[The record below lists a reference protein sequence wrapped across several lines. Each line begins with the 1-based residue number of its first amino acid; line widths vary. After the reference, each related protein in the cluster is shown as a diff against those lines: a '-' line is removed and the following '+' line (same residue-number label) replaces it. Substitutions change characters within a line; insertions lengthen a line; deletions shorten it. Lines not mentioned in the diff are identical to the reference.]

1 MHTLYLPV
9 ETAARELDAKLLLAL
24 YVADKGMRVII
35 GNRALMNNM
44 LHRFEPGIYLSH
56 NFDKGRR
63 RILKLLAQMGH
74 HVLAWDEEGLVWVDE
89 ASYCSRRVCQGSV
102 ARLETIFAWGKE
114 HGDTLRKACGIAG
127 VEVLETGNPRAD
139 LLRGQLRGIY
149 AGKASELRDEFGD
162 FILINSNFG
171 WLNYA
176 LSKNRAAMKSQA
188 ELEKIALRSR
198 HSMGYLKHRYL
209 TFCSFIDLLPLLA
222 RRYPDRKIIVRPHPS
237 ENCEGWRQASG
248 GFDNIEVKYDNDLVP
263 WLLGAHSILHNG
275 CTTAVEAA
283 LLGKTAIMYSAYDGG
298 AFEISQPARVSMAA
312 KTPEEIFSLIDAGGS
327 NVAAPAGV
335 YDNLNAMVSNREGR
349 MSAEIIAEHMAGIC
363 EGGAVSPGTA
373 DRIAGRVHAFGRAL
387 GKSVTGN
394 FATSASNPE
403 YIAKKFPPMSAGQ
416 ISARLAEIAGLI
428 ERPVPVVR
436 ELSDRVF
443 CLQNRS

>member
-24 YVADKGMRVII
+24 FAAGKGMRVII

-56 NFDKGRR
+56 NFDKGRQ

-89 ASYCSRRVCQGSV
+89 ASYCARRVFPGSV
-102 ARLETIFAWGKE
+102 ARLDAIFAWGGE
-114 HGDTLRKACGIAG
+114 HGLTLRKTCGISGAKI
-127 VEVLETGNPRAD
+127 LETGNPRAD
-139 LLRGQLRGIY
+139 MLRPELRGIY
-149 AGKASELRDEFGD
+149 ARKALELRDEFGD

-176 LSKNRAAMKSQA
+176 LAKNAKAIKSEQ
-188 ELEKIALRSR
+188 ELESIAVKSR
-198 HSMGYLKHRYL
+198 HSLGYLKHRYL
-209 TFCSFIDLLPLLA
+209 TFCSFVDLLPLLA
-222 RRYPDRKIIVRPHPS
+222 RRYPERKIIVRPHPS
-237 ENCEGWRQASG
+237 ENCEGWQQAAG
-248 GFDNIEVKYDNDLVP
+248 GFDNIHVKYDSDLVP

-283 LLGKTAIMYSAYDGG
+283 LLGKTAIMYSAHDGG
-298 AFEISQPARVSMAA
+298 AFEIRQPASVSMVA
-312 KTPEEIFSLIDAGGS
+312 KTPEQIFSRIDAGGS
-327 NVAAPAGV
+327 SVAAPADV
-335 YDNLNAMVSNREGR
+335 DKKLNAMVSNREGS
-349 MSAEIIAEHMAGIC
+349 MSAEVIAEHMAAIC
-363 EGGAVSPGTA
+363 RRGPATSGTA
-373 DRIAGRVHAFGRAL
+373 DKIAGRMHAFGRAL

-394 FATSASNPE
+394 LAASASNPE
-403 YIAKKFPPMSAGQ
+403 YIAKKFPHMNAGQ
-416 ISARLAEIAGLI
+416 LSARLAEIAELI
-428 ERPVPVVR
+428 NRPAPVVS

-443 CLQNRS
+443 CLQKSL